1 MSDDHVAVALMPGE
15 APVTKRR
22 LRLAIVTETYP
33 PEVNGVAQT
42 IAKVVEG
49 LSQEGHDITLVR
61 PSQGKA
67 DAKSP
72 DTNLREVF
80 VTGVPI
86 PKYGQLKMGLPAMNR
101 LTRLW
106 RRQRPD
112 VVHIVTEGP
121 LGLSALAAARRLGL
135 PVASEFRTN
144 FHTYCA
150 HYGVGWLARPIMAYL
165 RWFHNRTGCTMVPT
179 RGLANE
185 LAAKGFTNL
194 RVVARGVDTRQFD
207 PAKRCDALRQSW
219 GATPGSLVV
228 LYVGRLA
235 EEKNLPV
242 LIAAF
247 ERIHSVCPDSKLVLV
262 GNGPARGE
270 LQRRCP
276 TAIFVGIRKGE
287 ELARHYASGDLF
299 LFPSLTETFGNVT
312 PEAMAS
318 GLALVA
324 FDHAAA
330 SELVQSGENGLL
342 SQPAN
347 ENQFC
352 ELAEHL
358 ARQPDEIA
366 RLRRQARQTALQL
379 GWSSIIQEIEEVY
392 SALRKPAGVA
402 APALAGQA
410 SSTPAQTGLLIRPA
424 GRATGSLV
432 GLNEECE
439 PHW

>member
-1 MSDDHVAVALMPGE
+1 MPGE
-15 APVTKRR
+15 ARTAKRP

-49 LSQEGHDITLVR
+49 LSEAGHAITLVR
-61 PSQGKA
+61 PSQGEA
-67 DAKSP
+67 NAPSP
-72 DTNLREVF
+72 GSSVREVF

-106 RRQRPD
+106 RKERPD

-121 LGLSALAAARRLGL
+121 LGLSALAAARRLRL

-150 HYGVGWLARPIMAYL
+150 HYGVGWLGRPIMAYL

-179 RGLANE
+179 RALADE
-185 LAAKGFTNL
+185 LATKGFINL
-194 RVVARGVDTRQFD
+194 QVVARGVDTRQFD

-219 GATPGSLVV
+219 GATPDSLVV

-242 LIAAF
+242 LLAAF
-247 ERIHSVCPDSKLVLV
+247 ERIRRARPDSKLVLV
-262 GNGPARGE
+262 GNGPARE
-270 LQRRCP
+270 DLERRCP
-276 TAIFVGIRKGE
+276 HAVFAGIRKGE
-287 ELARHYASGDLF
+287 ALARHYASGDLF

-318 GLALVA
+318 GLGVVA

-330 SELVQSGENGLL
+330 GQLIRSGLNGMLAKPGATGEFCDL
-342 SQPAN
+342 TERLANQPH
-347 ENQFC
+347 EV
-352 ELAEHL
+352 
-358 ARQPDEIA
+358 A
-366 RLRRQARQTALQL
+366 RLRQQARQTVLRL
-379 GWSSIIQEIEEVY
+379 GWPSIIREIEEVY
-392 SALRKPAGVA
+392 ATLQKPAA
-402 APALAGQA
+402 AAAF
-410 SSTPAQTGLLIRPA
+410 TPAGRPTAGGQEPTGLLIHPA
-424 GRATGSLV
+424 RRGSFAG
-432 GLNEECE
+432 GLE
-439 PHW
+439 PEV